1 MKFSARF
8 YGLLTILGIVFLALV
23 LLIAYLDSISSL
35 GILGG
40 VLVFLS
46 FARFGWVLV
55 LVGIA
60 FLTVGICGIE
70 RHCFKSHGK
79 LLSEFS
85 LVFVPL
91 LAFITFIFAH
101 TLILVN
107 GPMYPI
113 MGEIT
118 NVTVVDT
125 SPLVLSV
132 GVRAITSF
140 DSMLEGAI
148 ILNENEIV
156 AQIPSEQ
163 EWAEKDFYPVTLAEL
178 PAGSEITL
186 TLDFNTTLPSGD
198 YLVRLTRWKSNHG
211 SSPFTIP

>member
-8 YGLLTILGIVFLALV
+8 YGLVTILGIVFLALV
-23 LLIAYLDSISSL
+23 LLVAYLDTISSL

-55 LVGIA
+55 LFGIA
-60 FLTVGICGIE
+60 FFTVGICGIE
-70 RHCFKSHGK
+70 RHCFKRYGK

-85 LVFVPL
+85 TVFVPL
-91 LAFITFIFAH
+91 LTFITFIFAH
-101 TLILVN
+101 TLLLVS

-113 MGEIT
+113 MSEIT
-118 NVTVVDT
+118 QVTVVDT

-140 DSMLEGAI
+140 DSRLEGAL
-148 ILNENEIV
+148 ILDDNEIV
-156 AQIPSEQ
+156 AQIPSEE
-163 EWAEKDFYPVTLAEL
+163 EWADRDFYPVTLAEL
-178 PAGSEITL
+178 PAGSEISL

-211 SSPFTIP
+211 SCPFTIP